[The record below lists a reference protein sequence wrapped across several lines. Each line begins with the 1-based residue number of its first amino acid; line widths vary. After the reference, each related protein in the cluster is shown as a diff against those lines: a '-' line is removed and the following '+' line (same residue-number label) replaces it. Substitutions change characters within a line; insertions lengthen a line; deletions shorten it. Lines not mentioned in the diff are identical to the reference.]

1 LLLTAHERSLPVTEA
16 NELSQ
21 RLVAILAADVAGY
34 SRLMAED
41 ERATV
46 AALDAA
52 RALFRS
58 QIEGNRGRVVDM
70 AGRQVS
76 TISKQRWQPGNW
88 AVQWDGRGADG
99 RSVSAGVY
107 FVQMELDGRPLG
119 QQRLALVR

>member
-1 LLLTAHERSLPVTEA
+1 MGVAPNPAHGQTSFRFALA
-16 NELSQ
+16 N
-21 RLVAILAADVAGY
+21 AGDV
-34 SRLMAED
+34 S
-41 ERATV
+41 
-46 AALDAA
+46 
-52 RALFRS
+52 F
-58 QIEGNRGRVVDM
+58 RVVDM